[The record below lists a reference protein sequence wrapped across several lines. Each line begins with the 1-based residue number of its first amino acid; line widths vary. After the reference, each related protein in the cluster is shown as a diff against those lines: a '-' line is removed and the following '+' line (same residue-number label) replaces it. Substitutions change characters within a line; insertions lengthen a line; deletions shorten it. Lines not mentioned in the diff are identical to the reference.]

1 MTSFSGRGP
10 LPMTQLKNCAQIAL
24 SSSFKVCV
32 SPFGKVYASA
42 RNSDALM
49 IRGEVMPY
57 ARKSLSPVNKTSAP
71 ALIAALRTG
80 RSFMS
85 RINRSEAF
93 SFSGMGTSHK
103 FAIALDRKSYINES
117 LLLNFL

>member
-1 MTSFSGRGP
+1 
-10 LPMTQLKNCAQIAL
+10 MTQSKNCAQIAL

-49 IRGEVMPY
+49 IRGEVMPD

-80 RSFMS
+80 RSLLPGKRAMLNAFDVILFGHIAEEM
-85 RINRSEAF
+85 RIFVS
-93 SFSGMGTSHK
+93 
-103 FAIALDRKSYINES
+103 INILIVNLCAS
-117 LLLNFL
+117 P